1 MQIIVSFQ
9 LSLEDGK
16 RYMNRKFQKFL
27 ISTTAKMNLL
37 YEQIIKFIAL
47 NSSIS
52 FIRHHFY
59 KTNLTYWELVEVTC
73 DQASKDLDGILCRQ
87 KFIWSAPMSYT
98 STLMIMG
105 QMGVKAPSVYI
116 DHPASSSDPKQ
127 IYSPHLNP
135 KTCI

>member
-59 KTNLTYWELVEVTC
+59 KTNLNNILGIGGVDLWPGLQGSRWHPVQAEVHMECTNVIHQHPS
-73 DQASKDLDGILCRQ
+73 DNGLDGC
-87 KFIWSAPMSYT
+87 WSTICVYRPSCQ
-98 STLMIMG
+98 L
-105 QMGVKAPSVYI
+105 QWFKANRF
-116 DHPASSSDPKQ
+116 
-127 IYSPHLNP
+127 SPP
-135 KTCI
+135 QP